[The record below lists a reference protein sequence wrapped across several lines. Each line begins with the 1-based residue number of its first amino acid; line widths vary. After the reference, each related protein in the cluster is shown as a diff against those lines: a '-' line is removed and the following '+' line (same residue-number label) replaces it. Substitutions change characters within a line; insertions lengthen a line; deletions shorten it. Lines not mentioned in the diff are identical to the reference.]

1 MKDFTIIEIDK
12 PEKSQMDECKK
23 GECAFCQ
30 EDKILID
37 HCPKSILDHRICQ
50 ECIQHINLN
59 YYKNRQAKRCIYC
72 GDRPTTPP
80 KARQDRVHPHIEQ
93 NIQHSRENR
102 LAREIT
108 NRGPGWGM
116 AEVGTVEKISRLV
129 QFIASIIFFGVVVVV
144 MSILFDLYRCGWLY
158 IQSERCDL
166 ANEMSQFNLI
176 KAWFGSL
183 ITVSL
188 LCCLTVIL
196 YCSGYIKAGI

>member
-12 PEKSQMDECKK
+12 PEKSQPDECKN

-37 HCPKSILDHRICQ
+37 HCPKSILDHQICQ

-59 YYKNRQAKRCIYC
+59 YYKNKESKRCIYC

-93 NIQHSRENR
+93 DIQHSRERR
-102 LAREIT
+102 LGSTR
-108 NRGPGWGM
+108 
-116 AEVGTVEKISRLV
+116 VGGGVRTTEKISLLV

-158 IQSERCDL
+158 IQSEKCAL